1 MGKIHRMLST
11 DSYGQPCIMQPHTDG
26 VPTIPFSYHPWYR
39 KVKGLNPLQGLA
51 REVIIGVLTNPSIG
65 TIGQVFDSLRPSPKV
80 DEFKGHLLREARWAQ
95 RLLNDAIKHLDH
107 KSKTP
112 ESESKE

>member
-1 MGKIHRMLST
+1 MGKIPRTLA
-11 DSYGQPCIMQPHTDG
+11 DDDRCNPCITQFHKSG
-26 VPTIPFSYHPWYR
+26 RGNTIFCYSPWYR

-51 REVIIGVLTNPSIG
+51 REVIIGVLTDPSLG
-65 TIGQVFDSLRPSPKV
+65 TIAQVFDSLQPSPRV
-80 DEFKGHLLREARWAQ
+80 DEFKGHLLHELRWAQ
-95 RLLNDAIKHLDH
+95 RLLNEAIRHLDP